1 MKNDNILLDIITVFF
16 GITISYIV
24 FSYIYDL
31 LNINSYLIVLG
42 ISFILLFLYHKVIR
56 KKQ

>member
-1 MKNDNILLDIITVFF
+1 MKNDSILLDIITVFF

-31 LNINSYLIVLG
+31 LNINNYLIVLG
-42 ISFILLFLYHKVIR
+42 ASFVLLFLYHKISR